1 MRSNYYLDF
10 LQQVK
15 TISVANEAVLN
26 DPICKQVLE
35 EIALAEQNKQ
45 PLTVSLVMRLRHV
58 ASPATLHRKLDLL
71 IRANL
76 VCATF
81 EGSNKRTKFMVLTDA
96 GHKYFHKL
104 SMVIESLKLS
114 HSP

>member
-10 LQQVK
+10 LIQIK
-15 TISVANEAVLN
+15 KISVSGEAVLN

-35 EIALAEQNKQ
+35 EIAVAERIAH
-45 PLTVSLVMRLRHV
+45 PLTVSSVMRLRHV

-71 IRANL
+71 VRADL
-76 VCATF
+76 VCASF
-81 EGSNKRTKFMVLTDA
+81 EGGNKRTKFMVLTDS
-96 GHKYFHKL
+96 GHKYFQKL
-104 SMVIESLKLS
+104 SMLIESLKLS